1 MHYLRKLKYTS
12 LFNLL
17 KNNYC
22 IIVFLIVILFVLYHK
37 INIFLILFLILY
49 FGYLCKKSL
58 KLSIILVIILA
69 FIFINFFTR
78 LYLQKKNFQQDFDK
92 IGKVIKI
99 KKTNTSYQVIFKVG
113 LEKVITYSDTYLQ
126 CGGIYHL
133 KGELSKG
140 STAHYQG
147 GFNYHHYLTYQNII
161 GILNIEK
168 MEYIKKGFSIYQMN
182 EAMNHYFDKVLKTK
196 SAAMIKALT
205 IGNKN
210 DLDESLQQDISNIGI
225 SHLFVIS
232 GLHINI
238 LAMCIKFILKKVHL
252 KEYKIYIFT
261 IIILFIYFFVTG
273 LLISVLRVIISY
285 ILRLINKVLNYQLS
299 SILKL

>member
-113 LEKVITYSDTYLQ
+113 LEKVITYSDTYFQ
-126 CGGIYHL
+126 
-133 KGELSKG
+133 
-140 STAHYQG
+140 
-147 GFNYHHYLTYQNII
+147 YLRCQ
-161 GILNIEK
+161 
-168 MEYIKKGFSIYQMN
+168 
-182 EAMNHYFDKVLKTK
+182 
-196 SAAMIKALT
+196 
-205 IGNKN
+205 
-210 DLDESLQQDISNIGI
+210 
-225 SHLFVIS
+225 
-232 GLHINI
+232 
-238 LAMCIKFILKKVHL
+238 
-252 KEYKIYIFT
+252 
-261 IIILFIYFFVTG
+261 
-273 LLISVLRVIISY
+273 
-285 ILRLINKVLNYQLS
+285 
-299 SILKL
+299 